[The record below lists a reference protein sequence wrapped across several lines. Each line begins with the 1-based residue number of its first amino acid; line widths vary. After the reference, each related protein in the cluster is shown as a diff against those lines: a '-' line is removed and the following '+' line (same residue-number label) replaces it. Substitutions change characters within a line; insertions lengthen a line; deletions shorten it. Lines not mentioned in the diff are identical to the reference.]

1 MNEFVQAWAFTLKQR
16 ETAAQQIAEMCGGDL
31 LQAREEKYIHN
42 PLSSAK

>member
-31 LQAREEKYIHN
+31 LQANSEKCIHN
-42 PLSSAK
+42 SHSSAI

>member
-31 LQAREEKYIHN
+31 LQAKEEKYIHN
-42 PLSSAK
+42 SHSLQK